1 MVKRLRGVHG
11 IDLHCV
17 DASERFL
24 SALEGVSDPEKKRKT
39 IGGLFIDVF
48 QEEVNRYQS
57 ETENER
63 NQPPAS
69 GLLRPHAQQTA
80 HPPLTPQ
87 RASHATLS
95 PRARGETHRLDS
107 AAPLTQRRT
116 RVGARGA
123 RVSLRCVRVGEI
135 YPPPPRVVDP
145 FVDDEIAYG
154 YPQPNNCVERILTSG
169 D

>member
-57 ETENER
+57 ETETER
-63 NQPPAS
+63 NQAPAS
-69 GLLRPHAQQTA
+69 GLLRPHAQQTT

-87 RASHATLS
+87 RASHATLP
-95 PRARGETHRLDS
+95 PRARGNAPPRVGGALDS
-107 AAPLTQRRT
+107 AAHPSWR
-116 RVGARGA
+116 ARGSC
-123 RVSLRCVRVGEI
+123 VSALHACGGDI
-135 YPPPPRVVDP
+135 PPPS
-145 FVDDEIAYG
+145 A
-154 YPQPNNCVERILTSG
+154 SS
-169 D
+169 